1 MGVRLS
7 PCASE
12 DRSSGLRFR
21 SPARGGRLSCVA
33 PRSVRRVIRARA
45 EAAGAGLENPSLG
58 RVSDHSL
65 SACDPSESAFRLGTT
80 LSTIGHGVQP
90 LEPLFSMLGS
100 RCERSEHSLRSLN
113 QASLPIL
120 DLVRMQSRLF
130 GKLGVRERPRCCRGP
145 HHSRPGAQAAMPT
158 AAKPFPRYTLSII
171 FSFLLN
177 RFESIPPGTSETGR
191 GAASAAPTFFMKR
204 TSMLTASISI
214 TAL

>member
-1 MGVRLS
+1 MGQLGRTGQEGAVLYPGEPTLKRLEAAGVGGPTRLS

-12 DRSSGLRFR
+12 DRSSGPRFR
-21 SPARGGRLSCVA
+21 SPARGGRVSCVA

-100 RCERSEHSLRSLN
+100 RCSRSEHSLRSLN

-120 DLVRMQSRLF
+120 DLVRMQSRLL
-130 GKLGVRERPRCCRGP
+130 GKLG
-145 HHSRPGAQAAMPT
+145 
-158 AAKPFPRYTLSII
+158 
-171 FSFLLN
+171 
-177 RFESIPPGTSETGR
+177 
-191 GAASAAPTFFMKR
+191 
-204 TSMLTASISI
+204 
-214 TAL
+214 